1 MKFQAGNAI
10 GRTGGRPKGVRN
22 KLDAHAYACVLAH
35 VQHKRGDAPPEE
47 YLGTNLWTALEI
59 TLKQRPSDYVKQVV
73 AMLPKQVSFEHS
85 AVTELADDELDTLI
99 EQLRQRAL
107 EAREQQAL
115 PSPMKVINHAR

>member
-1 MKFQAGNAI
+1 LKFERGNQI
-10 GRTGGRPKGVRN
+10 GKLGRPKGVRN

-47 YLGTNLWTALEI
+47 YLSTNLWIALEV
-59 TLKQRPSDYVKQVV
+59 TLKQRPSDYVKQII

-85 AVTELADDELDTLI
+85 TVTELADDELDALI

-115 PSPMKVINHAR
+115 PPPMKAINYAR

>member
-1 MKFQAGNAI
+1 M
-10 GRTGGRPKGVRN
+10 
-22 KLDAHAYACVLAH
+22 
-35 VQHKRGDAPPEE
+35 
-47 YLGTNLWTALEI
+47 ALEV

-85 AVTELADDELDTLI
+85 TVAQLEDGELDALI

-115 PSPMKVINHAR
+115 PPPMKVINHAR